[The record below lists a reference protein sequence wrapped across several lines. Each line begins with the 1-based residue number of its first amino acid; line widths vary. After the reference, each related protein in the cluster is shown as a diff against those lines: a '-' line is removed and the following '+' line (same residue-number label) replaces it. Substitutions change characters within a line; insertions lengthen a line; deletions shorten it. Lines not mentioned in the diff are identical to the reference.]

1 MTKNLIDK
9 AIERLP
15 ITDED
20 IERELNG
27 ICDRTHSGC
36 NRDCPVYLL
45 YDGTPGKGDYCSCHL
60 NGAAMLSL
68 LRAAL

>member
-1 MTKNLIDK
+1 MTENLIDK
-9 AIERLP
+9 LIKRLP

-20 IERELNG
+20 IEQELHD
-27 ICDRTHSGC
+27 ICGRTHSGC
-36 NRDCPVYLL
+36 NRDCPIYLL
-45 YDGTPGKGDYCSCHL
+45 YDGIPGKGGSCSCHK